1 MLNITALTLVQNA
14 DRVVK
19 RHGLDV
25 EGGEDG
31 LLVGQR
37 GVVVAGHLG
46 REDHAHVTQ
55 VHVHSAQIGAAQR
68 RSLQKEY
75 YRVIYQVWTEL

>member
-1 MLNITALTLVQNA
+1 MCNELTLTE
-14 DRVVK
+14 DPDGVVE

-46 REDHAHVTQ
+46 REDHAHVAQ

-68 RSLQKEY
+68 RSLKS
-75 YRVIYQVWTEL
+75 VVVNL

>member
-31 LLVGQR
+31 LLVRQG
-37 GVVVAGHLG
+37 GVVVAGHFG
-46 REDHAHVTQ
+46 GEDDAHVTQ
-55 VHVHSAQIGAAQR
+55 VDVHRPQVGSA
-68 RSLQKEY
+68 
-75 YRVIYQVWTEL
+75 